1 MAGEFRAQ
9 TSKNRLSKKFSNRIG
24 STTRACSKSS
34 GFRVILAISI
44 LSLLMFSFSFVSMA
58 KASQTMVTTIPV
70 GAGPFAVAYDSGMG
84 EVFVANEF
92 SSSVSVI
99 SDVSNT
105 VVATV
110 NLGGFWP
117 LAEAY
122 DSGMGEVFVADS
134 AGHFA
139 GDSVKVISDVSN
151 TVVATIPVGTF
162 PVAVAYDGG
171 TREVFV
177 TNSQDDTVSVIS
189 DVSNTV
195 AAIVKV
201 GAHPLAVAYDSGVRE
216 IFVTDLDSTVRVISD
231 ATVSPD
237 FAVSASPSI
246 LSITRGTSTNVTVTL
261 TSMNHF
267 SGIVS
272 LTSTIAPMTPKSP
285 SLTLSATSLT
295 ITSGETATS
304 MLKISTAHSPQGDG
318 AYVITVTATSGSVMH
333 TITINLS
340 VTKT

>member
-1 MAGEFRAQ
+1 MAGEFRAP
-9 TSKNRLSKKFSNRIG
+9 TSKNRLSTKFSNRIA

-44 LSLLMFSFSFVSMA
+44 LSLLRYSLSFVSMA
-58 KASQTMVTTIPV
+58 RASQSVVTTIPV

-84 EVFVANEF
+84 EVFVANSEN
-92 SSSVSVI
+92 
-99 SDVSNT
+99 NT
-105 VVATV
+105 V
-110 NLGGFWP
+110 
-117 LAEAY
+117 
-122 DSGMGEVFVADS
+122 S
-134 AGHFA
+134 
-139 GDSVKVISDVSN
+139 VISDVSN
-151 TVVATIPVGTF
+151 TVVATIPVGEY
-162 PVAVAYDGG
+162 PNGLAYDSGMG
-171 TREVFV
+171 EVFV
-177 TNSQDDTVSVIS
+177 TNQFSSSVSVISDASNTVVATVNLGSGPYGVGYDRGIEDVFVANSNNGTVSVIS

-216 IFVTDLDSTVRVISD
+216 VFVTDLGSTVRVISD
-231 ATVSPD
+231 AAVSL
-237 FAVSASPSI
+237 AVSASPSI
-246 LSITRGTSTNVTVTL
+246 LSITRGTSTNVMVTL

-285 SLTLSATSLT
+285 SVALSATSLT
-295 ITSGETATS
+295 VSSGGTATS

-318 AYVITVTATSGSVMH
+318 AYVISVTATSSSVLH

>member
-1 MAGEFRAQ
+1 
-9 TSKNRLSKKFSNRIG
+9 
-24 STTRACSKSS
+24 
-34 GFRVILAISI
+34 
-44 LSLLMFSFSFVSMA
+44 
-58 KASQTMVTTIPV
+58 
-70 GAGPFAVAYDSGMG
+70 MG
-84 EVFVANEF
+84 EVFVTNQF

-99 SDVSNT
+99 SDASNT

-110 NLGGFWP
+110 NVGSGP
-117 LAEAY
+117 YGVEY
-122 DSGMGEVFVADS
+122 DRGIEDVFVAN
-134 AGHFA
+134 
-139 GDSVKVISDVSN
+139 SN
-151 TVVATIPVGTF
+151 NG
-162 PVAVAYDGG
+162 
-171 TREVFV
+171 
-177 TNSQDDTVSVIS
+177 TVSVIS

-216 IFVTDLDSTVRVISD
+216 VFVTDLGSTVRVISD

-272 LTSTIAPMTPKSP
+272 LTPTIAPMTPKSP

-304 MLKISTAHSPQGDG
+304 MLEISTAHSPQGDG

>member
-1 MAGEFRAQ
+1 MAGEFRAP
-9 TSKNRLSKKFSNRIG
+9 TSKNRLSEKFSNRIG

-34 GFRVILAISI
+34 GFRVILAISM

-58 KASQTMVTTIPV
+58 RASQTVVTTIPV

-84 EVFVANEF
+84 EVFVANSENNT
-92 SSSVSVI
+92 VSVI
-99 SDVSNT
+99 SD
-105 VVATV
+105 
-110 NLGGFWP
+110 L
-117 LAEAY
+117 
-122 DSGMGEVFVADS
+122 
-134 AGHFA
+134 
-139 GDSVKVISDVSN
+139 SN
-151 TVVATIPVGTF
+151 TVVATIPVGTY
-162 PVAVAYDGG
+162 PAGAAYDGVM
-171 TREVFV
+171 REVFV
-177 TNSQDDTVSVIS
+177 TNQFSSSVSVISDASNTVVATVNVGSGPFGVGYDRGIEDVFVANSNNGTVSVIS
-189 DVSNTV
+189 DLSNTV

-216 IFVTDLDSTVRVISD
+216 VFVTDLDSTARVISD

-237 FAVSASPSI
+237 FAVSASPST

-267 SGIVS
+267 SGIVR

-285 SLTLSATSLT
+285 SVALSATSLT
-295 ITSGETATS
+295 VSSGGTATS

-318 AYVITVTATSGSVMH
+318 AYVISVTATSSSVLH